1 MAAWFDKKPRLTPRS
16 QYPPEVLRGIHTME
30 NDLRGEAV
38 PVTSSEPLVA
48 FEPTE
53 ATQGAPFYADPSILT
68 PASNEQSSSEGVN
81 IQLNSPF
88 LVDTPSPDQPVPSTP
103 PETENVLELNTSD
116 QGNVAIN
123 QDEVALSPSGKPFDL
138 KDWSRMHKRGL
149 LGSLLGIVVLGAL
162 GGGVWWWLARTPMTE
177 PVISEGTVEKP
188 MPLPTPTPEPKP
200 EAVHYVTT
208 QPNLISFDTE
218 TVTAEAMKTEF
229 LKIALSV
236 KQDNL
241 QGPVK
246 FLIRDQNYNPLAFSR
261 FAYLLGLGLTP
272 EIIANLD
279 EDFSLFFLLDG
290 ERVRTGLIL
299 TIKNS
304 EPFLVALSRDEQS
317 LPKALEP
324 LFLDMTTAP
333 KTGLTFRSGLY
344 REQPVRYAN
353 IDQVANI
360 SIDSAVRGNEWLIGT
375 SQNTL
380 RALLDRP

>member
-1 MAAWFDKKPRLTPRS
+1 
-16 QYPPEVLRGIHTME
+16 ME

-38 PVTSSEPLVA
+38 PVTSSEPMVA
-48 FEPTE
+48 FQPAE
-53 ATQGAPFYADPSILT
+53 ATQGAPFYADPSILA
-68 PASNEQSSSEGVN
+68 PAPSERAPSEGAN
-81 IQLNSPF
+81 AELNSPF
-88 LVDTPSPDQPVPSTP
+88 LMDTPPLDLPVPPTS
-103 PETENVLELNTSD
+103 PETETVLEITPSTN
-116 QGNVAIN
+116 GNISTN
-123 QDEVALSPSGKPFDL
+123 QDEVALIEPGKPFDIKMWL
-138 KDWSRMHKRGL
+138 RGHKRAL
-149 LGSLLGIVVLGAL
+149 LGSLAGIVVLGAIS
-162 GGGVWWWLARTPMTE
+162 GGLWWWFARTPMTE
-177 PVISEGTVEKP
+177 PVISEGTVEEP
-188 MPLPTPTPEPKP
+188 TPLPTPTPEPKP
-200 EAVHYVTT
+200 ETAHYVTT

-218 TVTAEAMKTEF
+218 TVTAEAIKTEF

-236 KQDNL
+236 KQDNI
-241 QGPVK
+241 QGPVR

-272 EIIANLD
+272 ELIANLD
-279 EDFSLFFLLDG
+279 EAFSLYFLLDG
-290 ERVRTGLIL
+290 ERVRMGLVL

-304 EPFLVALSRDEQS
+304 EPFLVALSRDEKL

-344 REQPVRYAN
+344 REQPVRYVN
-353 IDQVANI
+353 IDKAANL